1 MHDDEVMDRLLRDA
15 MAADAPQLSPAFD
28 ARVMRRVRP
37 RRLTPMGRVVI
48 AVYIVVAAA
57 TAVWLM
63 QDLPMESIV
72 AAVAI
77 GVPVAAAASAYGR
90 RLAVGH

>member
-1 MHDDEVMDRLLRDA
+1 MQDDEVMDQLLRDA
-15 MAADAPQLSPAFD
+15 MAGDAPQLSPAFD

-37 RRLTPMGRVVI
+37 RRLTSIGYVVMAVYLVI
-48 AVYIVVAAA
+48 AVA

-63 QDLPMESIV
+63 RDLPMAAIA

-77 GVPVAAAASAYGR
+77 GMPVAAGASAYGR
-90 RLAVGH
+90 RLVGGY

>member
-1 MHDDEVMDRLLRDA
+1 MRDDEVMDRLLRDV

-37 RRLTPMGRVVI
+37 RRLTPMVRVVI

-63 QDLPMESIV
+63 RDLPMESIV
-72 AAVAI
+72 AAVVI
-77 GVPVAAAASAYGR
+77 GVPVAAGASAYGR

>member
-1 MHDDEVMDRLLRDA
+1 MHDDEVMEQLLRDA

-37 RRLTPMGRVVI
+37 RRLTPIGRLVL

-57 TAVWLM
+57 SAVWLM
-63 QDLPMESIV
+63 RDLRMEWII
-72 AAVAI
+72 AAVVI
-77 GVPVAAAASAYGR
+77 SVPVAAGASAYGR
-90 RLAVGH
+90 RLAAGH